1 MELEQERSA
10 TRSLEGKLAIS
21 ELDFMKATAQIID
34 LRGMIATDDSD
45 EDDDDEWQNS
55 LSPSPRKIQNQRRGK
70 ATSRSARSGG
80 TRNRLD
86 RRGEA
91 PTSSSG
97 NRVSHV
103 GSTQSRGSSPFY
115 PAEMSCLKALCG
127 DVRIPSGHNSGVSS
141 PSKRVHEAAPT
152 PTRTF
157 STLTESHVSSDAAG
171 VNDMKISIAAFEQN
185 FDGLRF
191 RLQQGLKVHVWE
203 QRAGKNV
210 HFSDCLISL
219 DRSADNLLFSGPS
232 NLRRGAFSL
241 FLLKSEVEIEP
252 IRLVPRINLSYLLYL
267 FNH

>member
-45 EDDDDEWQNS
+45 EDDDDEYR
-55 LSPSPRKIQNQRRGK
+55 SPSPRKAMSPQRGK
-70 ATSRSARSGG
+70 ATSRSNRSGG

-97 NRVSHV
+97 NRV

-141 PSKRVHEAAPT
+141 PSKRVHEAAP
-152 PTRTF
+152 RTF

-171 VNDMKISIAAFEQN
+171 ANDMKIAIAAFEQN

-267 FNH
+267 FNHWGSPC